1 MIRLSTVFLCFVL
14 VTGCKN
20 ETRDKEELK
29 TTPPVAQWFETDTLV
44 VWNCDAASQQ
54 RTRIFFPAD
63 SVPLVQPFLNG
74 INKTWPE
81 VQLVKKEQ
89 RQDTLVVAVYN
100 SSWLSNRSGDSGPE
114 QYMAFAALN
123 LLEIKGV
130 QVVQFDFEAGVHARP
145 GNWTAADFADWKTV
159 IPQQNN

>member
-1 MIRLSTVFLCFVL
+1 MIRLSAIFLCFVL

-20 ETRDKEELK
+20 A
-29 TTPPVAQWFETDTLV
+29 TPPAAQWFETDTLV

-130 QVVQFDFEAGVHARP
+130 RVVPVSYTHGRLENRNSPTQQLIHAATHAFRL
-145 GNWTAADFADWKTV
+145 AA
-159 IPQQNN
+159 II

>member
-1 MIRLSTVFLCFVL
+1 MIRLSTILLCCVL

-20 ETRDKEELK
+20 DDRDKEELK
-29 TTPPVAQWFETDTLV
+29 FTPPVVQWFETDTLV
-44 VWNCDAASQQ
+44 VWNCDAASHQ

-63 SVPLVQPFLNG
+63 SVPLAQPFLNG

-89 RQDTLVVAVYN
+89 RQDTLIVTVYN

-114 QYMAFAALN
+114 QYLAFAALN

-130 QVVQFDFEAGVHARP
+130 RVVQFDFEAGVHARP
-145 GNWTAADFADWKTV
+145 GSWTTADFADWKTDSL
-159 IPQQNN
+159 QQKN